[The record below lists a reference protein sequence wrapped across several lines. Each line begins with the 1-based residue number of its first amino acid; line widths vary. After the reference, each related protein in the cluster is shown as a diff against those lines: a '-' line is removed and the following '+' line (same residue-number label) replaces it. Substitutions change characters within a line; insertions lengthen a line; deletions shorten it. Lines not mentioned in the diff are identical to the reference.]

1 MKKKIISMIL
11 MAAAT
16 IGSTMGSVQAE
27 ETIPSLRDYVL
38 PDGIRTFRLEDGNYK
53 EKMTE
58 IDYDVFSVVDILS
71 NLWDPDLEWTV
82 QDQNNDGEN
91 DDFMCQDGENYGGW
105 RMTDSNY
112 DGYIDYAIVLERNG
126 NPNAVDFQMEWYD
139 ADQNGTIDYVRI
151 SQSEVIRG
159 DTYSLEYIYGDFEV
173 VDQEN
178 NEFDYSNEGR
188 IRYIQMVV
196 ANLADSLGTQ
206 QLFRDYDGDGY
217 VDLVQVR
224 RFYDTN
230 NDGVRESMSIWNDR
244 DMDGEFEDQYSYDGT
259 IFDNSLWD

>member
-1 MKKKIISMIL
+1 M
-11 MAAAT
+11 
-16 IGSTMGSVQAE
+16 
-27 ETIPSLRDYVL
+27 
-38 PDGIRTFRLEDGNYK
+38 YK
-53 EKMTE
+53 R
-58 IDYDVFSVVDILS
+58 
-71 NLWDPDLEWTV
+71 
-82 QDQNNDGEN
+82 Q
-91 DDFMCQDGENYGGW
+91 
-105 RMTDSNY
+105 
-112 DGYIDYAIVLERNG
+112 
-126 NPNAVDFQMEWYD
+126 
-139 ADQNGTIDYVRI
+139 
-151 SQSEVIRG
+151 
-159 DTYSLEYIYGDFEV
+159 
-173 VDQEN
+173 
-178 NEFDYSNEGR
+178 EFDYSNEGC

>member
-27 ETIPSLRDYVL
+27 ETISSLRD
-38 PDGIRTFRLEDGNYK
+38 
-53 EKMTE
+53 
-58 IDYDVFSVVDILS
+58 
-71 NLWDPDLEWTV
+71 
-82 QDQNNDGEN
+82 
-91 DDFMCQDGENYGGW
+91 
-105 RMTDSNY
+105 
-112 DGYIDYAIVLERNG
+112 
-126 NPNAVDFQMEWYD
+126 
-139 ADQNGTIDYVRI
+139 
-151 SQSEVIRG
+151 
-159 DTYSLEYIYGDFEV
+159 YGDFEV

-188 IRYIQMVV
+188 IRYIQMAV

-206 QLFRDYDGDGY
+206 QLFRNYDGDGY